1 MDTTF
6 ARLKDAL
13 PLLVMPIF
21 LIVVELGALLLA
33 APVQSAG
40 LVAFQDPES
49 VANPFIFLAMIL
61 GFTIVILI
69 LIKYALKKLIAAIIG
84 LSIFFTFCFV
94 FAALVYGA
102 MNVTAAGTGA
112 WWEDLVPAVLV
123 YSTTASTIVAT
134 ALVLILATFAT
145 LLLYKYP
152 EWYVIDLLGILL
164 AAGVSAIFGA
174 SLDILP
180 VVLLLLI
187 LAVYDAISVYK
198 TKHMI
203 TLAEGVMDLKT
214 PILFVIPKKRDYSFI
229 KEGIGKISEGGERSA
244 FIIGMGDFI
253 MPSILVVSA
262 GIFTHGTKYFGIL
275 NLPVLGAIVGSICGL
290 VVLLYFVMSG
300 KPQAGLPPLNGGTI
314 LGFIIGWALIG
325 FA

>member
-6 ARLKDAL
+6 ARLKDAM
-13 PLLVMPIF
+13 PLIVMPVF
-21 LIVVELGALLLA
+21 LLVVELFALLLA

-49 VANPFIFLAMIL
+49 MANPFIFLAMIL
-61 GFTIVILI
+61 GFTIVLLI

-84 LSIFFTFCFV
+84 ISIFFTFCFV
-94 FAALVYGA
+94 FAALVYAA

-112 WWEDLVPAVLV
+112 WWEDLVPAVLI
-123 YSTTASTIVAT
+123 YSTTAGTIVAT
-134 ALVLILATFAT
+134 ALVLILAILAT
-145 LLLYKYP
+145 VLLYKYP

-164 AAGVSAIFGA
+164 AAGVASIFGA

-180 VVLLLLI
+180 VVLLLAI
-187 LAVYDAISVYK
+187 LAIYDAISVYK

-229 KEGIGKISEGGERSA
+229 KEGIGKIAEGAERSA
-244 FIIGMGDFI
+244 FIIGMGDLI

-262 GIFTHGTKYFGIL
+262 GVFTHGPKYFGIFS
-275 NLPVLGAIVGSICGL
+275 LPVIGAIIGSICGL
-290 VVLLYFVMSG
+290 VVLLHFVMSG
-300 KPQAGLPPLNGGTI
+300 RPQAGLPPLNGGTI
-314 LGFIIGWALIG
+314 LGFLIGWALIG

>member
-1 MDTTF
+1 MDTTL
-6 ARLKDAL
+6 ARLKDAM

-21 LIVVELGALLLA
+21 LIVVELFALALT

-40 LVAFQDPES
+40 LVAFEDPES

-61 GFTIVILI
+61 GFTIVLLV

-94 FAALVYGA
+94 FAAIVYA
-102 MNVTAAGTGA
+102 AVNVTASGTGA

-123 YSTTASTIVAT
+123 YSTTASTITAT
-134 ALVLILATFAT
+134 VLVLVLAALAT
-145 LLLYKYP
+145 LLLYKFP
-152 EWYVIDLLGILL
+152 EWYVIDILGIVL
-164 AAGVSAIFGA
+164 ASGIAAIFGA

-180 VVLLLLI
+180 VVLLLVI
-187 LAVYDAISVYK
+187 LAIYDAISVYK

-229 KEGIGKISEGGERSA
+229 KEGIGKISDGGERSA
-244 FIIGMGDFI
+244 FIIGMGDLI

-262 GIFTHGTKYFGIL
+262 AVFTHGTRYFGL
-275 NLPVLGAIVGSICGL
+275 FNLPALGAMIGSVCGL
-290 VVLLYFVMSG
+290 AVLLHFVMSG
-300 KPQAGLPPLNGGTI
+300 KPQAGLPPLNGGTL
-314 LGFIIGWALIG
+314 LGFFIGWALIG